1 MRRCRRWMHANPRTI
16 QHVTV
21 VKHSF
26 MLRTILSV
34 VTADLG
40 IFRFLTL
47 RSPSGILHPLV
58 HEAQCKHH
66 KPMVAVAVLPA
77 ASPSHHKRM
86 VSICCIFVNN
96 TGHTAGL
103 TTIATSPNSVSRMT
117 AVCPRTVTHVL
128 MSDLVLFTDHTLA
141 GHVPRRGVN
150 IPVGWAC

>member
-66 KPMVAVAVLPA
+66 KPMVGCVTSRIPFPPQTDGFDLLHFCQQHWPYGGVDHNRHISKLRVTDDSRV
-77 ASPSHHKRM
+77 SPDRDTCSDVR
-86 VSICCIFVNN
+86 
-96 TGHTAGL
+96 
-103 TTIATSPNSVSRMT
+103 SR
-117 AVCPRTVTHVL
+117 AL
-128 MSDLVLFTDHTLA
+128 Y
-141 GHVPRRGVN
+141 
-150 IPVGWAC
+150 